1 MSSQYILNIDEV
13 NKENIQLVGGKGA
26 NLGEL
31 ISNGYPVPAGF
42 CISVEAYKSFI
53 EYYSLQ
59 ERIDQII
66 SEIDWDNPNDIE
78 QKSSLIRSFI
88 LEKELLGEIENEVI
102 EAYLALENKSANE
115 AYVAVRSSATAEDL
129 PDASFAGQQETFL
142 YVKGENELIQYIKS
156 CWASLWSARAVAYR
170 HKNTFDH
177 QKVLISVVIQK
188 MINAEVSGIIF
199 TNNPLT
205 MNEKEMLITSS
216 YGLGELVVS
225 GQVTP
230 DSFIINKSNMN
241 VIKREL
247 GSKEK
252 ELVMGTHDRTML
264 LDLPENKQNSYSLT
278 DKQLRELCEL
288 AIQVENHYKFPQ
300 DIEWSFA
307 DGKLYL
313 LQSRPIT
320 TIRRSGEGQLGNLSR
335 TQIKIL
341 DDLLEHYPDAPSPL
355 DYSVVTLSYQSLL
368 DRAEDLGISFSKATE
383 IIQFDTEGNITLN
396 PPKIKLK
403 WSILLL
409 PFKLL
414 KAAKIKDEQWLD
426 IEQEFNTFLE
436 KMKGLEIMNLSNEQ
450 LLKELDNIFVF
461 AEKINQIRFQYIV
474 DSTMMP
480 IITFSIITK
489 LFSNKNDS
497 LFTSDIITT
506 NLNYK
511 TSIIDKKLFELAMNI
526 CKFPEIKS
534 IVLERK
540 YCNYND
546 FLTDLLATPAGEQI
560 LAEIENFLNNY
571 GYRTEKMYQPFI
583 SKSWLDDKLYFLDI
597 LKAVIN
603 DPQLFDRKRKEEER
617 NNKYQ
622 EWLLKFE
629 SKLKG
634 PIKKLF
640 TKNYT
645 RLRKI
650 YIYREE
656 TVFFIETIFHFG
668 RRITSELA
676 VRLKNEGF
684 LENSNDIIFIQ
695 REELTEVFEMTD
707 KKKFAQILRA
717 RKEHAKHNQLIWK
730 QYIIQLSKKTIGASK
745 EIKGISGSN
754 GLAEGPV
761 KIITKVE
768 DFKKLE
774 QGDIL
779 VCQYTDPAWTPLFG
793 IATAVVS
800 DTGGPLSHAA
810 IVARE
815 YEIPAVL
822 GTKIGTSSL
831 KDGDI
836 VVVDGTEGTV
846 HKK

>member
-1 MSSQYILNIDEV
+1 MSNQYILNLYEV
-13 NKENIQLVGGKGA
+13 NKESIQLVGGKGA

-31 ISNGYPVPAGF
+31 ISNSYPVPDGF

-53 EYYSLQ
+53 EYHNLQ

-66 SEIDWDNPNDIE
+66 NEIDWESPIDIE
-78 QKSSLIRSFI
+78 QKSSHIRSLI
-88 LEKELLGEIENEVI
+88 SERELPSEIRNKVLV
-102 EAYLALENKSANE
+102 AYLALENKSNNE

-142 YVKGENELIQYIKS
+142 YVKGEKELMQYIKS

-170 HKNTFDH
+170 DKNAYDH
-177 QKVLISVVIQK
+177 QKVLISVVVQE

-205 MNEKEMLITSS
+205 QNANEMLITSS

-230 DSFIINKSNMN
+230 DSFIINKSDMT

-252 ELVMGTHDRTML
+252 KLVMGTHDRTML
-264 LDLPENKQNSYSLT
+264 LDLPENKQNSYSLSEE
-278 DKQLRELCEL
+278 QIRELSEL
-288 AIQVENHYKFPQ
+288 AIKVENHYEFPQ

-320 TIRRSGEGQLGNLSR
+320 TISRGGKGQLGKLSK

-368 DRAEDLGISFSKATE
+368 DRVEDLGLSFSKATG
-383 IIQFDTEGNITLN
+383 IIQLDTEGNITLN
-396 PPKIKLK
+396 TPKMKLK
-403 WSILLL
+403 VRILLL
-409 PFKLL
+409 PYKLL
-414 KAAKIKDEQWLD
+414 KGAKIKDEQWFD
-426 IEQEFNTFLE
+426 VEQEFNIFLE
-436 KMKGLEIMNLSNEQ
+436 KMKGLEIKNLSNEQ

-461 AEKINQIRFQYIV
+461 AERINQIRFRYIV

-480 IITFSIITK
+480 LITFSIITK
-489 LFSNKNDS
+489 LFTNKNDR

-511 TSIIDKKLFELAMNI
+511 TSIIDKKLFELALNI
-526 CKFPEIKS
+526 CQFPEIKS
-534 IVLERK
+534 IILEK
-540 YCNYND
+540 EYSNFND
-546 FLTDLLATPAGEQI
+546 FLTDLLSTPAGNQI
-560 LAEIENFLNNY
+560 WGEIENFLNIY
-571 GYRTEKMYQPFI
+571 GYRTEKMYQPFV
-583 SKSWLDDKLYFLDI
+583 SKSWLDDKMYFLDI

-603 DPQLFDRKRKEEER
+603 DPQLSDRKGKEEER
-617 NNKYQ
+617 NKKYQ
-622 EWLLKFE
+622 EWLLEFE

-634 PIKKLF
+634 PIQKLF
-640 TKNYT
+640 KRNYT

-656 TVFFIETIFHFG
+656 TVFFIETIFHYG
-668 RRITSELA
+668 RRMTTELA

-684 LENSNDIIFIQ
+684 LENSSDIIYIQ
-695 REELTEVFEMTD
+695 REELAEVFEMNE
-707 KKKFAQILRA
+707 KEKFAQLISA
-717 RKEHAKHNQLIWK
+717 RKENTKHNQLIWK
-730 QYIIQLSKKTIGASK
+730 GYIIQLSKKTVGASK

-761 KIITKVE
+761 RIITKVE
-768 DFKKLE
+768 DFKNLK

-793 IATAVVS
+793 IAAAVVS

-822 GTKIGTSSL
+822 GTKIGTSYL

-846 HKK
+846 LRK